1 MPTTHIP
8 SRAIAFS
15 KKSKNNFID
24 LRTLPYNKKLDKLAN
39 EKRKEG
45 WLHEMA
51 MWHKLKHKKFLGM
64 RFHRQQIIGNFIVD
78 FYSPN
83 GGVVIEADG
92 KSHETKIEYDKKRDE
107 YLKSLGLKVIH
118 IKVKDIFENINK
130 VMKHLKE
137 ELKKNC
143 DAAPI
148 PIPIPS
154 PRGVPAPQAGCVP
167 PKAARTCVRK
177 KANISKNTIKS
188 NKIQT
193 SPKER

>member
-8 SRAIAFS
+8 YRLLASS
-15 KKSKNNFID
+15 KKPKNNFID

-39 EKRKEG
+39 EKRKAG

-51 MWHKLKHKKFLGM
+51 MWHELKHKKFLGM

-107 YLKSLGLKVIH
+107 YLRSLGLKVIH
-118 IKVKDIFENINK
+118 VKVKDIFENIK
-130 VMKHLKE
+130 EVMKNIKE
-137 ELKKNC
+137 ELKKKC
-143 DAAPI
+143 DDVL
-148 PIPIPS
+148 IPS

-167 PKAARTCVRK
+167 PKAARKDVCK
-177 KANISKNTIKS
+177 KATLG
-188 NKIQT
+188 
-193 SPKER
+193 